1 MSPFWKIFVAIF
13 CYISAIVGLVLAVMN
28 ASQKPPTTMTAII
41 YGVAGLVFLGA
52 GIALSRKP
60 RY

>member
-13 CYISAIVGLVLAVMN
+13 AYISGIVGLALAVMN
-28 ASQKPPTTMTAII
+28 ASQKPPTTSLAVI
-41 YGVAGLVFLGA
+41 YGAAGIIFLGV
-52 GIALSRKP
+52 GVVLSRRP